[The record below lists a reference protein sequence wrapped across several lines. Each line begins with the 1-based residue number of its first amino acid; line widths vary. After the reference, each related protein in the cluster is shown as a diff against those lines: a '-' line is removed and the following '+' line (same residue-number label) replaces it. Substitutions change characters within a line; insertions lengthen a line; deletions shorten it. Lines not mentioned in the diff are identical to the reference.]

1 MVTLVAAAMIQATV
15 LTVINTHKTEKEV
28 CIKCRPHFLCF
39 QSAIL
44 SVFVQKVQGINFF
57 EFTFDKLAGLV
68 LVEGVNVVKDT

>member
-1 MVTLVAAAMIQATV
+1 MVTLVAAGPIPATV

-28 CIKCRPHFLCF
+28 CIKCRPHFLCLK
-39 QSAIL
+39 SPVL

-57 EFTFDKLAGLV
+57 EFAFDKLAGLV